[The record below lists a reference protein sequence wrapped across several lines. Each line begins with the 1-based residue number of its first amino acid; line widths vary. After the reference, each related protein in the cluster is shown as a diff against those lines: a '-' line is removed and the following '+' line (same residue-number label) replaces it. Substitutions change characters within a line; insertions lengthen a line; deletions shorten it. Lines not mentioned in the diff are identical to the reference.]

1 VYETNQNEFTT
12 FVFSFRYWMERNIQ
26 NQKTH
31 LPFLDWNQ
39 SNQNPQ
45 PIVAES
51 KGYPSFA
58 DAASKFRLGKVS
70 GGGAG
75 KVIEPVFIHPTVN
88 TAPVPDFDYKE
99 AAKARTKPGQQQVYA
114 YDDGLTELERKQRGS
129 IPAFLTG
136 GAKNRAD
143 KSLVRED
150 IEVSEYPF
158 GLDADRFQLL
168 FIGIFG
174 LFALVGCLSGSIQLD

>member
-1 VYETNQNEFTT
+1 
-12 FVFSFRYWMERNIQ
+12 MERNIQ